1 MFIEEKK
8 NMKNIKNIE
17 IITSKEGLETDGFY
31 AKFKEELDNSQV
43 LPGDY
48 MFKFVIPS
56 DSRKIA
62 QLNQIFDDRILSF
75 STKESKGGKYT
86 SVTAVI
92 FAINA
97 DTIIKYYKEAAA
109 IDGIM
114 ML

>member
-1 MFIEEKK
+1 
-8 NMKNIKNIE
+8 MKNQKNVE
-17 IITSKEGLETDGFY
+17 VIIPEELKKDEFY
-31 AKFKEELDNSQV
+31 KKFKEELNNSQV

-48 MFKFVIPS
+48 MFKFIIPS

-62 QLNQIFDDRILSF
+62 QLHRIFDDRILTF

-86 SVTAVI
+86 SVTALV
-92 FAINA
+92 FVVDA
-97 DTIIKYYKEAAA
+97 DTVIKYYKEAAK